1 MRIDF
6 AFTRQWHLAAAL
18 CASMVLGATHAQPAG
33 VARFKFEFGPG
44 PVSPGYIQ
52 VLPTMIYST
61 TAGFGFEPGADL
73 QAIDRGSGDSL
84 HGGLIASATPFF
96 FSVAVP
102 EGNFKVTVKLGDPR
116 IATDNTIYAEL
127 RRLMLER
134 VTTEPGT
141 LETRSFIVNVRRPE
155 ISGGRAVRLKDR
167 EHTTEAWAWDDRL
180 TIEFNGSHPSV
191 ITLEIEKVDVPTIY
205 LLGDS
210 TMCDQ
215 PREPFN
221 SWGQM
226 LTRFLKP
233 AVAVANH
240 AESGESVSGALAA
253 LRFDKIW
260 SEMKKGDYLFVQ
272 FGHNDMKSEEAG
284 ALQTY
289 TANMKRIVDE
299 TRRRGG
305 IPVLVSSVSRRTF
318 DAAGKKIIDSFK
330 GYTQAVREVAR
341 EKGVPLI
348 DLQASSAAFY
358 EALGPEASHLAFA
371 TPQEGT
377 HHSDYGSYEI
387 AKCVLMGIKEARL
400 DLATSITDDFNTFDP
415 STPDPID
422 RFSLSKSPLRTSVT
436 PLGR

>member
-1 MRIDF
+1 M
-6 AFTRQWHLAAAL
+6 AVA
-18 CASMVLGATHAQPAG
+18 ATHAQSAG
-33 VARFKFEFGPG
+33 VLRFKFAFGPG
-44 PVSPGYIQ
+44 AVSPGYIQ
-52 VLPTMIYST
+52 VLPTMTYST
-61 TAGFGFEPGADL
+61 AAGFGFEPGADL
-73 QAIDRGSGDSL
+73 QAIDRGGGGSL
-84 HGGLIASATPFF
+84 RAGLIASDKPFF

-102 EGNFKVTVKLGDPR
+102 EGNYKVTVTLGDPR
-116 IATDNTIYAEL
+116 MATDTTIYAEL

-134 VTTEPGT
+134 VTTELGK

-155 ISGGRAVRLKDR
+155 MSGGRVVRLKDR
-167 EHTTEAWAWDDRL
+167 EKTTEAWAWDDRL

-191 ITLEIEKVDVPTIY
+191 SALEVETVDVATIY

-233 AVAVANH
+233 EVAVANH

-272 FGHNDMKSEEAG
+272 FGHNDMKSEDPG

-289 TANMKRIVDE
+289 TANMKRVVDE

-318 DAAGKKIIDSFK
+318 DAEGKKITDSFK

-341 EKGVPLI
+341 EKAVPLI
-348 DLQASSAAFY
+348 DLQASSATFY
-358 EALGPEASHLAFA
+358 EALGPEVSHLAFA
-371 TPQEGT
+371 TMQEGT
-377 HHSDYGSYEI
+377 HHGDYGSYEI
-387 AKCVLMGIKEARL
+387 AKCVLMGIKAARL
-400 DLATSITDDFNTFDP
+400 DLATFITDDFNTFDP
-415 STPDPID
+415 ATPDPID
-422 RFSLSKSPLRTSVT
+422 GFKLPKSPLTTSVA